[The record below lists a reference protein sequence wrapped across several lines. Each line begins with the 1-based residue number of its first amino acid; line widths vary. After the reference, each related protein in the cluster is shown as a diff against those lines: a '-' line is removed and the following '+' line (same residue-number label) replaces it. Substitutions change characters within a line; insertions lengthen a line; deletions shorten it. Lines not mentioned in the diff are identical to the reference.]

1 MGLISIISVCAGS
14 AMGMTLV
21 CVCLSDKQPSCQV
34 RQIHADSLYI
44 SMTSFTG
51 TMLPMALSSG
61 FKLQKSESQYP
72 SYTVISLRSTVTAGP
87 YCKVNIWTNMK
98 RNHHCLSFN
107 YSQDK
112 KWEERRRREFP
123 GNLSICSSINWTTI
137 LQFVNLIFELFIAL
151 TIYIYLEV
159 YTKSSTYMNF

>member
-21 CVCLSDKQPSCQV
+21 CVCLSDKQLSCQV
-34 RQIHADSLYI
+34 RQMHADSLYI

-61 FKLQKSESQYP
+61 SKLQKSESQYP
-72 SYTVISLRSTVTAGP
+72 SYTVISLRSTVTAGL
-87 YCKVNIWTNMK
+87 YCKVNSLDQHEEK
-98 RNHHCLSFN
+98 HYCLSFN

-112 KWEERRRREFP
+112 KMGGGGESFRATCP
-123 GNLSICSSINWTTI
+123 SVHL
-137 LQFVNLIFELFIAL
+137 
-151 TIYIYLEV
+151 
-159 YTKSSTYMNF
+159 